1 MPRRSD
7 STFSDIKVDDVD
19 RRVLDLLREDGRL
32 SVNELAARVNIS
44 RANAYQR
51 LARLRETGVLRRFT
65 IDVDPKLLGLEV
77 TAFVLA
83 DIDQHKWRDLAGR
96 LLELPGL
103 EFLGFTTGTFDLV
116 LLVRAPDMETLR
128 DVVLDRLQSMP
139 EIRST
144 QTSFVLE
151 ELHGA
156 PSLAPASSGALPRAR
171 RGGAR

>member
-1 MPRRSD
+1 VPRRSD
-7 STFSDIKVDDVD
+7 SEVDEID
-19 RRVLDLLREDGRL
+19 RRLLELLQDDGRL
-32 SVNELAARVNIS
+32 SVNELATRVSIS

-51 LARLRETGVLRRFT
+51 LTRLRETGVLRRVT
-65 IDVDPKLLGLEV
+65 IDVDPKRLGLSV
-77 TAFVLA
+77 AAFILA

-96 LLELPGL
+96 LMELPGL
-103 EFLGFTTGTFDLV
+103 EYLGFTTGTFDLV

-151 ELHGA
+151 EFHGS
-156 PSLAPASSGALPRAR
+156 PSR
-171 RGGAR
+171 R